1 MASSMPRTGEDG
13 RMAVEVRVA
22 GDDDVAPL
30 AALRRRWNEER
41 REGPIDDPDFEPS
54 FRAWWEAE
62 RATRT
67 FFLAE
72 LDGRPVGM
80 ANVKHYARM
89 PAAGMVSAGVWGY
102 VGNVFVLAEH
112 RGAGIGQILMG
123 RIVQWAGEH
132 GLEHLRLAPSAR
144 SVPFYARLGFV
155 PGAVVE
161 LDP

>member
-1 MASSMPRTGEDG
+1 MVVRV
-13 RMAVEVRVA
+13 RVRVA
-22 GDDDVAPL
+22 GEDDVMLL
-30 AALRRRWNEER
+30 AVLRRRWNEEQ
-41 REGPIDDPDFEPS
+41 REGPIQDPAFETS
-54 FRAWWEAE
+54 FRAWWDAE

-72 LDGRPVGM
+72 VDGQPVGM
-80 ANVKHYARM
+80 ANVKHYTRM
-89 PAAGMVSAGVWGY
+89 PAAGMVSAGEWGY
-102 VGNVFVLAEH
+102 VGNVFVLADH
-112 RGAGIGQILMG
+112 RNARVGQELME

-132 GLEHLRLAPSAR
+132 GLEHLRLAPSER